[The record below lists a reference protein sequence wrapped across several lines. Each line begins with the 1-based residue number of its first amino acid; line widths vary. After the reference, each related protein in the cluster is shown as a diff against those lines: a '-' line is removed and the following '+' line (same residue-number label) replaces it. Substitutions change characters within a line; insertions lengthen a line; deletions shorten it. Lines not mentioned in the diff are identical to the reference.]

1 MRKGSVG
8 HRLLAVFV
16 FGCLML
22 NAPLLSIFDKPVE
35 VLGLPLLY
43 VYVFAVWIG
52 LIGLI
57 AWIIE
62 GR

>member
-8 HRLLAVFV
+8 HRLLAVFG
-16 FGCLML
+16 FGCLLL
-22 NAPLLSIFDKPVE
+22 NAPLLGIFDRPVN

-43 VYVFAVWIG
+43 VYVFSVWIA

>member
-8 HRLLAVFV
+8 HRLLAVFAL
-16 FGCLML
+16 GCLLL
-22 NAPLLSIFDKPVE
+22 NAPLLGIFDQPLSVF
-35 VLGLPLLY
+35 GLPLLY
-43 VYVFAVWIG
+43 MYVFAVWIA

-62 GR
+62 GS

>member
-8 HRLLAVFV
+8 HRLLAVFA
-16 FGCLML
+16 FGGLLL
-22 NAPLLSIFDKPVE
+22 NAPLLGIFDQPVT
-35 VLGLPLLY
+35 VFGLPLLY

-52 LIGLI
+52 LVGMI

>member
-8 HRLLAVFV
+8 QRLLAVFA

-22 NAPLLSIFDKPVE
+22 NAPLLSIFDQPVA
-35 VLGLPLLY
+35 VFGLPLLF
-43 VYVFAVWIG
+43 VYCFAVWIG
-52 LIGLI
+52 LIALI

-62 GR
+62 SR

>member
-1 MRKGSVG
+1 MRKRSVG
-8 HRLLAVFV
+8 HRLLAVFA
-16 FGCLML
+16 FGCLLL
-22 NAPLLSIFDKPVE
+22 NAPLLGIFDRPVS

-43 VYVFAVWIG
+43 VYVFSVWIG